1 MKYRISF
8 IICFVSVQ
16 VFGQAVNA
24 PLDNDYYHLLD
35 RFEIMSGRLNDSY
48 HAAHKAYNRKE
59 IAGFLDSINTTGY
72 GRRDLFNYNYLSLD
86 NWEWLQAIDYKNE
99 KPILRHIYKAKT
111 DFLNV
116 HEEEFDLHINP
127 VLSVGLGQE
136 SLTGDRLYTNTRGVE
151 IRGSINNKI
160 GFYTFLTENQALFPA
175 HVNAY
180 TKEFKAVPNEG
191 FWKNYGQNSAAKD
204 FFTARGYISLQA
216 TKNINLQFGHDRF
229 FIGNGYR
236 SLMLSDFS
244 PAYLH
249 LKAETKIWKF
259 NYMNI
264 FGLQTADLFTSGNTL
279 TGTRRQYP
287 RKFMAMHHLSYNITK
302 NINIGLFE
310 AVMLGDSA
318 SAKNP
323 IDINYLNPIIF
334 YRSLEQQDGSAGN
347 AIVGADF
354 RAIFLKSFSIYGQI
368 VLDEFLIANIR
379 EGGWWANKYA
389 VQAGIKYINA
399 FRISNLDLQA
409 EYNLVRPFTYAHDSN
424 FTNFANYKQALAHP
438 LGANFKELIGIVRY
452 QITPRISVKAKL
464 MIAEQGLDTANTNY
478 GSNIFKANNSR
489 VRFQNPASGSIY
501 DFGHTTGQGDLNTI
515 QFYQLNVTYQPYYN
529 VFLDLNY
536 SIRNQTSDITDSPAE
551 NTYINAS
558 LRWNIPTRNQ
568 MF

>member
-1 MKYRISF
+1 MLCFISA
-8 IICFVSVQ
+8 Q
-16 VFGQAVNA
+16 VFSQAVNA

-35 RFEIMSGRLNDSY
+35 RFEIINGSLNQSY
-48 HAAHKAYNRKE
+48 HSAHKAYNRKE
-59 IAGFLDSINTTGY
+59 IAGFLDSINTSRFN
-72 GRRDLFNYNYLSLD
+72 RRDLFNYNYLSLD
-86 NWEWLQAIDYKNE
+86 NWEWLQEIDYKNE

-127 VLSVGLGQE
+127 VLAVGLGQE
-136 SLTGDRLYTNTRGVE
+136 SLTGDRLYTNTRGIE

-160 GFYTFLTENQALFPA
+160 GFYTFLTENQALFPS

-180 TKEFKAVPNEG
+180 TREFKAVPNEG
-191 FWKNYGQNSAAKD
+191 FWKNYGENSAAKD

-279 TGTRRQYP
+279 TGARRQYP

-302 NINIGLFE
+302 NINVGLFE

-347 AIVGADF
+347 ALVGADF
-354 RAIFLKSFSIYGQI
+354 RAIFLKSFSIYSQI

-424 FTNFANYKQALAHP
+424 FTNFANYKQPLAHP

-452 QITPRISVKAKL
+452 QVTPRISIKAKL

-478 GSNIFKANNSR
+478 GSNIFKANNTR
-489 VRFQNPASGSIY
+489 VRFQNPASGSTY

-515 QFYQLNVTYQPYYN
+515 QFYQLNLTYQPYYN
-529 VFLDLNY
+529 VFLDLDY
-536 SIRNQTSDITDSPAE
+536 SIRNQSSELTSSTAK

-568 MF
+568 IF